1 MSKNLIEIKKLKK
14 EFKNNNSVV
23 KVLNNVNINIES
35 GKLVALVGP
44 SGSGKSTFLHL
55 LALLDEPTQG
65 KIFLFG
71 NSIANISED
80 KKNRIIKDYISI
92 IFQNNNLLSDFTA
105 LENVAIP
112 LIIRNQN
119 YKNSIEKAKKVLAKV
134 NLSHRLNHFP
144 SDLSGGEQQRVAIA
158 RSLVADTKI
167 ILNFPAH
174 GSGFSQLKSRVIE
187 AMACGSL
194 VLELENKSTSSLFEP
209 GEDYVECSSIDDMVT
224 KSAFYLNNLE
234 EAERIALNGNKKY
247 LEKYTGN
254 HYWQSVFNNL

>member
-14 EFKNNNSVV
+14 EFKNNNLVV

-44 SGSGKSTFLHL
+44 SGSGKSTLLHL

-71 NSIANISED
+71 NSTANISED
-80 KKNRIIKDYISI
+80 KKNKIIKDYISI

-134 NLSHRLNHFP
+134 NLSHRLNYFP

-158 RSLVADTKI
+158 RSLAADTKI
-167 ILNFPAH
+167 ILADEPTGNLDYKT
-174 GSGFSQLKSRVIE
+174 SNEVFSYFLKLKEKNKTILIATHNRE
-187 AMACGSL
+187 LAKKADYTLSL
-194 VLELENKSTSSLFEP
+194 
-209 GEDYVECSSIDDMVT
+209 
-224 KSAFYLNNLE
+224 A
-234 EAERIALNGNKKY
+234 NGNIKRKS
-247 LEKYTGN
+247 K
-254 HYWQSVFNNL
+254 

>member
-14 EFKNNNSVV
+14 EFKNNNLVV

-71 NSIANISED
+71 NSTANISED
-80 KKNRIIKDYISI
+80 KKNKIIKNYISI

-105 LENVAIP
+105 LENVAMP
-112 LIIRNQN
+112 LIIKNQN

-134 NLSHRLNHFP
+134 NLSHRLNYFS

-158 RSLVADTKI
+158 RSLAADTKI
-167 ILNFPAH
+167 ILADEPTGNLDYKT
-174 GSGFSQLKSRVIE
+174 SNEVFSYFLKLKEKNKTILIATHNRE
-187 AMACGSL
+187 LAKKADYTLSL
-194 VLELENKSTSSLFEP
+194 
-209 GEDYVECSSIDDMVT
+209 
-224 KSAFYLNNLE
+224 A
-234 EAERIALNGNKKY
+234 NGNIKRKS
-247 LEKYTGN
+247 K
-254 HYWQSVFNNL
+254 

>member
-23 KVLNNVNINIES
+23 QVLNNVNINIES

-71 NSIANISED
+71 NSMANISED
-80 KKNRIIKDYISI
+80 KKNKIIKDYISI

-134 NLSHRLNHFP
+134 NLSHRLNYFP

-158 RSLVADTKI
+158 RSLAADTKI
-167 ILNFPAH
+167 ILADEPTGNLDYKT
-174 GSGFSQLKSRVIE
+174 SNEVFSYFLKLKEKNKTILIATHNRE
-187 AMACGSL
+187 LAKKADYTLSL
-194 VLELENKSTSSLFEP
+194 V
-209 GEDYVECSSIDDMVT
+209 
-224 KSAFYLNNLE
+224 
-234 EAERIALNGNKKY
+234 NGNIKRKS
-247 LEKYTGN
+247 K
-254 HYWQSVFNNL
+254 

>member
-71 NSIANISED
+71 NSITNISED
-80 KKNRIIKDYISI
+80 KKNKIIKDYISI

-134 NLSHRLNHFP
+134 NLNHRLNYFP

-158 RSLVADTKI
+158 RSLAADTKI
-167 ILNFPAH
+167 ILADEPTGNLDYKT
-174 GSGFSQLKSRVIE
+174 SNEVFSYFLKLKEKNKTILIATHNRE
-187 AMACGSL
+187 LAKKADYTLSL
-194 VLELENKSTSSLFEP
+194 V
-209 GEDYVECSSIDDMVT
+209 
-224 KSAFYLNNLE
+224 
-234 EAERIALNGNKKY
+234 NGNIKRKS
-247 LEKYTGN
+247 K
-254 HYWQSVFNNL
+254 